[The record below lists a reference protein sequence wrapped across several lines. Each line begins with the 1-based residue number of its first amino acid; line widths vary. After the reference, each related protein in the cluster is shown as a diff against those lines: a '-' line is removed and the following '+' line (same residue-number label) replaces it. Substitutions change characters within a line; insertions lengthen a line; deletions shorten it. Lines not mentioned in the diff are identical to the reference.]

1 MINRHDCVMTGGLS
15 ARKNEKEAG
24 VGLCFWKGPEGEAG
38 AISVQVKGRAIA
50 EVQRQE
56 DARHHPTAG
65 PGRWLR
71 HEAAWAVWTALQG
84 GRELC
89 PSSSDRKSPGTQ
101 LETGG
106 AMAPREA
113 EGPTVQGGIWVWGQS
128 LQHMCS
134 LLQPGPEA
142 AVWCEEKSLRTKGK
156 QERVSSSSWRPR
168 FWLQSCPKHTRGP
181 PQTSRLGGCARE
193 LGLAQTG
200 TLWGPGLYHRL
211 PGKAPSPREACFQ
224 VPSF

>member
-1 MINRHDCVMTGGLS
+1 MPGRTRRKQGWGS
-15 ARKNEKEAG
+15 ASERVRKERREPS
-24 VGLCFWKGPEGEAG
+24 LCRWREEQSLRFR
-38 AISVQVKGRAIA
+38 GRKMHG
-50 EVQRQE
+50 
-56 DARHHPTAG
+56 HHPTAG
-65 PGRWLR
+65 PRRWLR
-71 HEAAWAVWTALQG
+71 HEAAWAGWTALQG

-106 AMAPREA
+106 AMAPKEA

-128 LQHMCS
+128 LQHLCS

-156 QERVSSSSWRPR
+156 QERVSSASWRPR

-211 PGKAPSPREACFQ
+211 RGKAPSPREACFQ